1 MAIINLMV
9 VMMVTEAV
17 KVAVAAVFL
26 AQMKDFVDFL
36 MTVLVLTS
44 FSTLH
49 IVIKNNLNS
58 VFFFHELN
66 F

>member
-1 MAIINLMV
+1 VA
-9 VMMVTEAV
+9 MMVTEAV

-44 FSTLH
+44 FSTLMMD
-49 IVIKNNLNS
+49 VTF
-58 VFFFHELN
+58 VETQD
-66 F
+66 